1 MNISR
6 SSGAAM
12 TMNMLGGKGIPFIFI
27 IDFEMKSPVVIPL
40 SEIQNNDI
48 LYNFEGFTN
57 CGDIIPAPERF
68 DFRKYPVSYNDY
80 RNAFDIVINNIDEGN
95 SYLLNLTFP
104 TRIETEL
111 SLKEIFFMSRAKYR
125 LMYKDQFVLFS
136 PEIFVKISDGIIS
149 SYPMKGTIRGD
160 IENAERKILEDEKEL
175 AEHIT
180 IVDLIRNDLS
190 IAAKNVTVKKFRYI
204 DMVRT
209 INGDLLQVS
218 SEITGNLPGDWRG
231 SLGEIIFSLL
241 PAGSITGAPK
251 RKTVEIIKSAESDSR
266 GYYTGVCGYFDGKS
280 LNSGVMI
287 RFIEKRDGAMY
298 YRSGGGITVYSN
310 PEDEYQEMVDK
321 VYVTAG

>member
-6 SSGAAM
+6 ASGAAM
-12 TMNMLGGKGIPFIFI
+12 TMNMLGGRGIPFIFI
-27 IDFEMKSPVVIPL
+27 IDFEMKTPIVIPL
-40 SEIQNNDI
+40 SEIKTGDI

-57 CGDIIPAPERF
+57 CARRYRQKKNF

-80 RNAFDIVINNIDEGN
+80 RRAFDTVMNNLKEGN

-104 TRIETEL
+104 TPVETDL
-111 SLKEIFFMSRAKYR
+111 SLKDIFSMSRAKYR
-125 LMYKDQFVLFS
+125 LLYKDQFVLFS

-149 SYPMKGTIRGD
+149 SYPMKGTIRAD
-160 IENAERKILEDEKEL
+160 VLNAENKILQDEKEL

-190 IAAKNVTVKKFRYI
+190 LVAKNVTVKKFRYI
-204 DMVRT
+204 DRVKT

-218 SEITGNLPGDWRG
+218 SEITGDLPDDWRG
-231 SLGEIIFSLL
+231 RLGEIILSML

-251 RKTVEIIKSAESDSR
+251 RKTVEIIKDAESGQR

-287 RFIEKRDGAMY
+287 RFIEKRMA
-298 YRSGGGITVYSN
+298 
-310 PEDEYQEMVDK
+310 
-321 VYVTAG
+321 

>member
-6 SSGAAM
+6 ASGAAM
-12 TMNMLGGKGIPFIFI
+12 TMNMLGAKGVPFIFI
-27 IDFEMKSPVVIPL
+27 IDFEMKTPAVVPL
-40 SEIQNNDI
+40 SEVNTGDI
-48 LYNFEGFTN
+48 LFNFDGFTN
-57 CGDIIPAPERF
+57 FVEKTPPAENF

-80 RNAFDIVINNIDEGN
+80 KQAFDNVMNNLEEGN

-104 TRIETEL
+104 TRIETVL
-111 SLKEIFFMSRAKYR
+111 SLEDIFLMSRAKYR
-125 LMYKDQFVLFS
+125 LLYKDQFVLFS

-160 IENAERKILEDEKEL
+160 IEDAESKILEDEKEL

-190 IAAKNVTVKKFRYI
+190 IVAKNVTVKKFRYI
-204 DMVRT
+204 DRVRT

-218 SEITGNLPGDWRG
+218 SEITGELPDDWRDR
-231 SLGEIIFSLL
+231 LGEIIFSLL

-251 RKTVEIIKSAESDSR
+251 RKTIEIIKEAESDSR

-287 RFIEKRDGAMY
+287 RFIEKKDGTMY
-298 YRSGGGITVYSN
+298 YRSGGGITVYSD
-310 PEDEYQEMVDK
+310 PLSEYNELVDK
-321 VYVTAG
+321 IYVTAG

>member
-6 SSGAAM
+6 ASGAAM
-12 TMNMLGGKGIPFIFI
+12 TMNMLAGKGVPFIFS
-27 IDFEMKSPVVIPL
+27 IDFEMKSPVVIHL
-40 SEIQNNDI
+40 SEIQNDDI

-57 CGDIIPAPERF
+57 CAQEIPAVNPF
-68 DFRKYPVSYNDY
+68 DFRKYPVAYNNY
-80 RNAFDIVINNIDEGN
+80 KKAFDIVMNNLEAGN

-111 SLKEIFFMSRAKYR
+111 SLKDIFYMSRAKYR
-125 LMYKDQFVLFS
+125 LMSKNQFALFS

-149 SYPMKGTIRGD
+149 SYPMKGTIRAD
-160 IENAERKILEDEKEL
+160 IEDAESKILENEKEL

-190 IAAKNVTVKKFRYI
+190 IVAKNVTVKKFRYI
-204 DMVRT
+204 DRVRT

-218 SEITGNLPGDWRG
+218 SEITGNLPDNWRNR
-231 SLGEIIFSLL
+231 LGEIIFSLL

-287 RFIEKRDGAMY
+287 RFIEKKDGAMY
-298 YRSGGGITVYSN
+298 YRSGGGITVYSD
-310 PEDEYQEMVDK
+310 PEDEYKEMVDK

>member
-1 MNISR
+1 MNITR
-6 SSGAAM
+6 ASGTGM
-12 TMNMLGGKGIPFIFI
+12 TMNMLGGKGVPFIFI

-40 SEIQNNDI
+40 SEVNTGEI

-57 CGDIIPAPERF
+57 CAEEIPAKKNF

-80 RNAFDIVINNIDEGN
+80 RRAFDTVMNNLEEGN

-104 TRIETEL
+104 TPVETDL
-111 SLKEIFFMSRAKYR
+111 SLKDIFSMSRAKYR
-125 LMYKDQFVLFS
+125 LLYKDQFVLFS

-149 SYPMKGTIRGD
+149 SYPMKGTIRAD
-160 IENAERKILEDEKEL
+160 VLNAENKILQDEKEL

-190 IAAKNVTVKKFRYI
+190 IVAKNVTVKKFRYI
-204 DMVRT
+204 DRVKT

-218 SEITGNLPGDWRG
+218 SEITGDLPDDWRG
-231 SLGEIIFSLL
+231 RLGEIILSML

-251 RKTVEIIKSAESDSR
+251 RKTVEIIKDAESGQR

-287 RFIEKRDGAMY
+287 RFIEKKNGLMY
-298 YRSGGGITVYSN
+298 YRSGGGITVYSD
-310 PEDEYQEMVDK
+310 PVSEYQEMVDK

>member
-12 TMNMLGGKGIPFIFI
+12 TMNMLGEKEIPFIFI
-27 IDFEMKSPVVIPL
+27 IDFEMKAPAVIPL
-40 SEIQNNDI
+40 SEIETGDI
-48 LYNFEGFTN
+48 LYNFEGFSN
-57 CGDIIPAPERF
+57 CEGEIPAPKSF
-68 DFRKYPVSYNDY
+68 NFRKYPVAYNNY
-80 RNAFDIVINNIDEGN
+80 KKAFDIVMNNLETGN

-104 TRIETEL
+104 TRIETDL

-125 LMYKDQFVLFS
+125 LFYKDQFVLFS

-149 SYPMKGTIRGD
+149 SYPMKGTIRAE
-160 IENAERKILEDEKEL
+160 IEDAESKILEDEKEL

-190 IAAKNVTVKKFRYI
+190 IVAKNVTVKKFRYI
-204 DMVRT
+204 DRVRT

-218 SEITGNLPGDWRG
+218 SEITGELPDNWR
-231 SLGEIIFSLL
+231 SRLGEIIFSLL

-251 RKTVEIIKSAESDSR
+251 RKTVEIIKDAESDSR
-266 GYYTGVCGYFDGKS
+266 GYYTGVCGYFDGES

-287 RFIEKRDGAMY
+287 RFIEKRSGAMY
-298 YRSGGGITVYSN
+298 YRSGGGITVYSD
-310 PEDEYQEMVDK
+310 PVSEYKEMVDK